1 MIYINL
7 GSLKSESVDR
17 LENAG
22 LLSTA
27 TGNGE
32 RPQVAGSESGEVTTT
47 GQGREIQGTPWFE
60 EMIEGSQLGRI
71 RRRRGGETSLD
82 GKAKTEWEVTEFET
96 GSGEDDMMGTGK
108 RKHDSL
114 VEGDDVHMRSA

>member
-17 LENAG
+17 LADAG

-27 TGNGE
+27 VGDDEGSQGSGNAAS
-32 RPQVAGSESGEVTTT
+32 QVTTT
-47 GQGREIQGTPWFE
+47 GKDREVRGTPWFE
-60 EMIEGSQLGRI
+60 EMIEGSDLGKI

-82 GKAKTEWEVTEFET
+82 GKTKTEWEVTEFES
-96 GSGEDDMMGTGK
+96 GSGEDDGVGIGK

-114 VEGDDVHMRSA
+114 VEGDDVHMRSG